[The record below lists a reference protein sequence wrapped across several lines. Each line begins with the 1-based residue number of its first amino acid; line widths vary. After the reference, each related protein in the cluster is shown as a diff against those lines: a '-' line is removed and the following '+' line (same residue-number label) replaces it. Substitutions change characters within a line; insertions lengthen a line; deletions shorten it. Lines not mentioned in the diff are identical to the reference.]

1 MTPHTKTTHT
11 AVAVTQIL
19 GDVKAAIKSL
29 GPHGR
34 LVVVI
39 EKFDGGL
46 LHRMERSRLT
56 EDELRRLMETPP
68 RRVKGVRR

>member
-1 MTPHTKTTHT
+1 MTPHTKATHT
-11 AVAVTQIL
+11 ATAVAQVI
-19 GDVKAAIKSL
+19 GDVKAAIKDL

-56 EDELRRLMETPP
+56 EDELARLMQTPP
-68 RRVKGVRR
+68 RRVREGR